1 MASFTFADL
10 FLTLSTESPPTGEV
24 TMAFGIGCVIGFYV
38 ILERGGGR
46 GLTRAF
52 FEASVMLYNFGEV
65 VATVGIFVALA
76 SSPLSLVSMIMQA
89 PQLVLTLFAFLFLKE
104 RIGIQR
110 VGAVAVGL
118 AGVLM
123 IIRPGMSDFNL

>member
-1 MASFTFADL
+1 M
-10 FLTLSTESPPTGEV
+10 
-24 TMAFGIGCVIGFYV
+24 
-38 ILERGGGR
+38 
-46 GLTRAF
+46 TRAF
-52 FEASVMLYNFGEV
+52 FEASVMLHNFGEV

-76 SSPLSLVSMIMQA
+76 CSPLSLVSMIMQTL
-89 PQLVLTLFAFLFLKE
+89 PLVLTLFAFLFLKE

-110 VGAVAVGL
+110 VGAVAVGF

>member
-1 MASFTFADL
+1 
-10 FLTLSTESPPTGEV
+10 
-24 TMAFGIGCVIGFYV
+24 
-38 ILERGGGR
+38 
-46 GLTRAF
+46 
-52 FEASVMLYNFGEV
+52 MLHNFGEV

-76 SSPLSLVSMIMQA
+76 SSPLSLLSMIMQTL
-89 PQLVLTLFAFLFLKE
+89 QLVLTLFAFLFLKE

-123 IIRPGMSDFNL
+123 IIRPVMSDFNL

>member
-1 MASFTFADL
+1 M
-10 FLTLSTESPPTGEV
+10 
-24 TMAFGIGCVIGFYV
+24 
-38 ILERGGGR
+38 
-46 GLTRAF
+46 TRAF
-52 FEASVMLYNFGEV
+52 FEPSVMLHNFGEV
-65 VATVGIFVALA
+65 VATVGIVLALA
-76 SSPLSLVSMIMQA
+76 CSLLSLVSMIMQTL
-89 PQLVLTLFAFLFLKE
+89 PLVLTLFAFLFLKE